1 MKSEWFCND
10 AGLTSVEF
18 AGTEYFCVGGRVMA
32 FVEPVSA
39 EQAEDKAAQAY
50 ERIREVLGVTE
61 IPEIFRYFASV
72 PAFLHDFF
80 MNFRKFVLSAG
91 KLDEKRKLL
100 IAAAVVG
107 QGGSSRWLDFLAT
120 FAEARGVSR
129 VELAEA
135 LAVGATNSMYNVL
148 FKFRDIS
155 GTDVFN
161 GMGVGL
167 RAHTF
172 QGTSL
177 DEMTVELINLSLS
190 DINSCKPCTSAHV
203 AKVRQSGV
211 ADEAIYEAIQ
221 CAATMVAGV
230 QFLRSIGVS

>member
-1 MKSEWFCND
+1 
-10 AGLTSVEF
+10 
-18 AGTEYFCVGGRVMA
+18 MA
-32 FVEPVSA
+32 LVRPVDPQSA
-39 EQAEDKAAQAY
+39 TDKVAQTY
-50 ERIREVLGVTE
+50 DRIREVFGVQD
-61 IPEIFRYFASV
+61 IPELFQLMATV

-80 MNFRKFVLSAG
+80 MNFRKFVLSGG

-100 IAAAVVG
+100 IAAAVAG
-107 QGGSSRWLDFLAT
+107 QSGSQVWVDYLRT
-120 FAEARGVSR
+120 FATARSVTD
-129 VELAEA
+129 AEIVDA

-155 GTDVFN
+155 GTAVFD

-177 DEMTVELINLSLS
+177 DDMTVELINLSLS
-190 DINSCKPCTSAHV
+190 DINGCKPCTAAHV
-203 AKVRQSGV
+203 AKARQVGL

-221 CAATMVAGV
+221 CAATMIAGT
-230 QFLRSIGVS
+230 QFLRSIGAG

>member
-1 MKSEWFCND
+1 M
-10 AGLTSVEF
+10 TYVQ
-18 AGTEYFCVGGRVMA
+18 
-32 FVEPVSA
+32 PVSA
-39 EQAEDKAAQAY
+39 AEAGEKAAQVY
-50 ERIREVLGVTE
+50 ERIRDVLQVTE
-61 IPEIFRYFASV
+61 IPEIFQYFANV

-80 MNFRKFVLSAG
+80 MNFRKFVLGGG

-100 IAAAVVG
+100 IAAAVAG
-107 QGGSSRWLDFLAT
+107 QAGSGKWLEYLT
-120 FAEARGVSR
+120 SFAAARGISAQ
-129 VELAEA
+129 EITDA

-155 GTDVFN
+155 GTEVFD

-177 DEMTVELINLSLS
+177 DETTVELINLALS
-190 DINSCKPCTSAHV
+190 DINGCKPCTSAHV
-203 AKVRQSGV
+203 AKARHVGV

-221 CAATMVAGV
+221 CAATMIAGT
-230 QFLRSIGVS
+230 QFLKSLGVT